1 MEAEAGMMENKAKKK
16 KFTSVS
22 KLHFVR
28 LGYRS
33 LLFLACLVFYVIY
46 RLDLNVGVSYEM
58 GLHPMVL
65 GAVWIVYMVEMFIR
79 FFPSRWES
87 PGSQKQFERN
97 YIKTGETQIDV
108 PDNNGTMLAALAWVC
123 LNAPIGALHMA
134 GVLDDGI
141 MILLSCAYGVCDMIC
156 ILFFC
161 PFQSWILKNKCCGS
175 CRIYNWDYAMMF
187 TPLLFVGGLWSWS
200 LLALSLG
207 LLLRWEIS
215 YHFHPERFYEET
227 NCSLSC
233 AQCREK
239 LCSHKRSLQGFL
251 KKRAAQLGNIRKMW
265 D

>member
-1 MEAEAGMMENKAKKK
+1 MEGKQGVRRKKGRI
-16 KFTSVS
+16 SLISGLHYV
-22 KLHFVR
+22 KLV
-28 LGYRS
+28 YRS
-33 LLFLACLVFYVIY
+33 ALFLAAIGEYIYARLNAREMNSVVRSPLLQWAIWVVFA
-46 RLDLNVGVSYEM
+46 L
-58 GLHPMVL
+58 
-65 GAVWIVYMVEMFIR
+65 EMFFR
-79 FFPSRWES
+79 FFPSRLES
-87 PGSQKQFERN
+87 MGCQKQFAHN
-97 YIKTGETQIDV
+97 YQPTGRDITSVKKDRSRFWVAVSWFALNGLIAAAYFAGLIDK
-108 PDNNGTMLAALAWVC
+108 GILILIALAY
-123 LNAPIGALHMA
+123 
-134 GVLDDGI
+134 
-141 MILLSCAYGVCDMIC
+141 SVCDMIC

-161 PFQSWILKNKCCGS
+161 PFQTWFMKNKCCGS

-239 LCSHKRSLQGFL
+239 LCSHKRSLRGFL